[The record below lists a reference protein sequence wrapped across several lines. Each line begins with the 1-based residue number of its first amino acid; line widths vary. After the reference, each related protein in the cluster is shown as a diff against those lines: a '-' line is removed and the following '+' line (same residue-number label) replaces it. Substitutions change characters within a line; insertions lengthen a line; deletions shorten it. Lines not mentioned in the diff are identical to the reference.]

1 MTNEVQRAFLERDIV
16 LKIDFRVKE
25 TIKIAVS
32 YIPYMVT
39 FRLNII
45 QFKQID

>member
-25 TIKIAVS
+25 TIKMAVS
-32 YIPYMVT
+32 YTIP
-39 FRLNII
+39 IW
-45 QFKQID
+45 